1 MKPTIKA
8 TLPLFTAL
16 LLTPLALPAA
26 EPDGSKKPNIVVVLS
41 DDQGIMDTSVPFLTD
56 EAGQPKRY
64 PLNEFMHT
72 PSMER
77 LAAQG
82 IRFNNFYAMSVCSPS
97 RVSLMTGQNSAR
109 HHVSNWI
116 HPVENNASPRG
127 PANWNWNGLTADDV
141 TLPRLLQQAGYRTI
155 EVGKGHFGPHGSQ
168 GGDPRN
174 IGFDINIAGWA
185 WGSPAT
191 YYGQKN
197 YGNAGGAATPLDQA
211 GKGSRSAVPGL
222 EKYHGTRTHL
232 TEALTLEA
240 NEQITDAVDAGQ
252 PFFLY
257 LSHYAPHSADNHNFE
272 PDPRFAKNYNKW
284 ELTPVGHTWMESNAR
299 SFATLVEG
307 VDKSLGDVLDHL
319 EKLGIAENTL
329 VLFLGDNGSD
339 SPWGGANEVA
349 SASPLRGKKGSNYEG
364 GVRVPFIA
372 AWAKPNAG
380 NPNQQRLP
388 IAAGTIQSQ
397 LAAIYDLFPT
407 ILDLAGVKAPATHV
421 MDGQR
426 LDAQLAG
433 RYDPGHSETFL
444 LHYPHAT
451 GRTHYC
457 TSYRE
462 GDWKVIY
469 HYFPSIVSDGGHYQ
483 LFNLKD
489 DPSEQQNLAT
499 REPER
504 LHRMMQ
510 ALIAA
515 LETQGAQYPVGEDG
529 KTPVRPELPA
539 MASAK

>member
-1 MKPTIKA
+1 MKPALT
-8 TLPLFTAL
+8 LFTVL
-16 LLTPLALPAA
+16 LLASVPTLRAA
-26 EPDGSKKPNIVVVLS
+26 NPDNSAKPNIVIVLG

-56 EAGQPKRY
+56 EAGKPKRY

-72 PSMER
+72 PNMER

-82 IRFNNFYAMSVCSPS
+82 IRFNNFYAMSVCSPT
-97 RVSLMTGQNSAR
+97 RVALMTGQNSAR
-109 HHVSNWI
+109 HHVTNWI
-116 HPVENNASPRG
+116 HPLTNNAG
-127 PANWNWNGLTADDV
+127 PHGPPNWNWNGLTKDDV
-141 TLPRLLQQAGYRTI
+141 TLPRLLQKAGYRTI
-155 EVGKGHFGPHGSQ
+155 EVGKGHFGPHDSQ

-174 IGFDINIAGWA
+174 LGFDINIAGGA

-191 YYGQKN
+191 YFGEKN
-197 YGNAGGAATPLDQA
+197 YGNASAAATPLDRA

-222 EKYHGTRTHL
+222 EKYHGTPTHL

-240 NEQITDAVDAGQ
+240 NAQIADAVHAGQ

-257 LSHYAPHSADNHNFE
+257 LSHYAAHSADNHHFE
-272 PDPRFAKNYNKW
+272 TDPRFAKNYNKW
-284 ELTPVGHTWMESNAR
+284 ELTPVGHTWMEADAR

-319 EKLGIAENTL
+319 DRLGVAENTL

-339 SPWGGANEVA
+339 SPWGGAIEVA

-364 GVRVPFIA
+364 GLRVPFIA
-372 AWAKPNAG
+372 AWAKPNIS

-407 ILDLAGVKAPATHV
+407 ILDLAGVKAPAAHV

-426 LDAQLAG
+426 LDALLAG
-433 RYDPGHSETFL
+433 RPDPRHNETFL

-451 GRTHYC
+451 GRTIYC
-457 TSYRE
+457 SSYRE
-462 GDWKVIY
+462 GDWKVLY

-483 LFNLKD
+483 LFNLRD
-489 DPSEQQNLAT
+489 DLSEQYNLAT

-504 LHRMMQ
+504 LRRMMQ
-510 ALIAA
+510 ALITA
-515 LETQGAQYPVGEDG
+515 LETQGAQYPVGKDG
-529 KTPVRPELPA
+529 KTPERPKLPEET
-539 MASAK
+539 SNQ